1 MPLGTIP
8 AIDAQIC
15 SGWTEQQINLYNK
28 LDFYLAKMAVDRRKT
43 WATHSK
49 LIGKIPWTP
58 NQGPIM
64 RGVRKEPSP
73 HLRQFAFP
81 TVLGSIPRKDVTDI
95 REMTEEAQVSR
106 HRFESTILNFLPNF
120 RDFMTDHVEAEAA
133 DIEEKK
139 MRFED
144 IFVRGFIF
152 HMSPYVWLPNA
163 SAGSLTAAPSV
174 EGSRDGS
181 TGKSTAWLVAN
192 MPNIGA
198 PGNFSLETINTLI
211 TTAEVDQRI
220 PPYQG
225 SGMAAPDN
233 GPLQDKYCLVMDSEA
248 WNQFMFDPFLLANKN
263 CDLNIITEGF
273 RGNLFGRVTCKLE
286 DMPLRIA
293 NDGTF
298 PAPETREVNPDAYNF
313 GESVCNPDYIAAPR
327 GVAMLYG
334 KGGGHKSLSVGPP
347 PKAFAGNGMPN
358 GFGKMF
364 WNGEVIISKNLVI
377 PCVDENDSNVIT
389 YEANVY
395 GEYLKMF
402 SQITLGCMP
411 QQRRNAI
418 PIIYNRLRGG
428 NPIT

>member
-1 MPLGTIP
+1 M
-8 AIDAQIC
+8 
-15 SGWTEQQINLYNK
+15 
-28 LDFYLAKMAVDRRKT
+28 
-43 WATHSK
+43 
-49 LIGKIPWTP
+49 
-58 NQGPIM
+58 
-64 RGVRKEPSP
+64 
-73 HLRQFAFP
+73 
-81 TVLGSIPRKDVTDI
+81 
-95 REMTEEAQVSR
+95 
-106 HRFESTILNFLPNF
+106 
-120 RDFMTDHVEAEAA
+120 
-133 DIEEKK
+133 
-139 MRFED
+139 
-144 IFVRGFIF
+144 
-152 HMSPYVWLPNA
+152 
-163 SAGSLTAAPSV
+163 TAAPSA

-181 TGKSTAWLVAN
+181 TGKSTAWLQAN

-198 PGNFSLETINTLI
+198 PGNLSLETINTLV
-211 TTAEVDQRI
+211 TVAEVDQRI
-220 PPYQG
+220 PPFKG

-298 PAPETREVNPDAYNF
+298 AAPESREVNPDAYNF
-313 GESVCNPDYIAAPR
+313 GESVANPDYIVAPR
-327 GVAMLYG
+327 GVALLYG
-334 KGGGHKSLSVGPP
+334 KNDGYKSISVGPP
-347 PKAFAGNGMPN
+347 PRAFSGSGMPN

-364 WNGEVIISKNLVI
+364 WNGEVIISKNLVV
-377 PCVDENDSNVIT
+377 PCVDENDPAIIT

-411 QQRRNAI
+411 QQRRNVI

-428 NPIT
+428 NPIA